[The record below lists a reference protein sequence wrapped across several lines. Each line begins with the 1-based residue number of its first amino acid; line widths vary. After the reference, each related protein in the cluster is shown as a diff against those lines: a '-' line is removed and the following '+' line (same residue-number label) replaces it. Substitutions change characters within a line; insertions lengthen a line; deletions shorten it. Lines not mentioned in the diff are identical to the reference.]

1 MNADEKKKIVRNCG
15 GWDRTDE
22 QIRENHEQGTIS
34 SVTGQSSLTLERM
47 VEEIEAQSNTYINKY
62 I

>member
-1 MNADEKKKIVRNCG
+1 MG

-22 QIRENHEQGTIS
+22 QIRENYEQGTIS
-34 SVTGQSSLTLERM
+34 SMAGQSSLTLERM